1 MKKKILRLLTL
12 SLCIMMVFAMFPVP
26 ADAASNSYSTCSSKK
41 VLLVLPASGSLLSIP
56 LHAKADGNQKNGG
69 IYYLPK
75 PEAGNGDL
83 GTVKKGTNVTIFAEE
98 DGYYFFMTNSG
109 RMGWNKVEYFT
120 EPEEYTDY
128 YLPGDSGLTT
138 SDLDDVK
145 DFLRSNE
152 RAGGSNKFYP
162 AKPVVIVKK
171 GESVKLTIYADYRK
185 NSTVNA
191 AWNNYYHSLSWGRG
205 SAGKGSVTIKG
216 KNLGSDTID
225 FTNYYTDRYFEVLVI
240 VVE

>member
-1 MKKKILRLLTL
+1 MKRVLRIFALTL
-12 SLCIMMVFAMFPVP
+12 CFVIVFSMFPVQ
-26 ADAASNSYSTCSSKK
+26 ADAASNSYSPRSSTK
-41 VLLVLPASGSLLSIP
+41 VLLEFPSSGSLLSEP
-56 LHAKADGNQKNGG
+56 LHAKVSGDQKNGS
-69 IYYLPK
+69 IYYVPK
-75 PEAGNGDL
+75 PETGNGNL
-83 GTVKKGTNVTIFAEE
+83 GMVKKGTNVTVFAE
-98 DGYYFFMTNSG
+98 DNGYYFFMTNSG

-171 GESVKLTIYADYRK
+171 GETVKLTIYADYRK

-205 SAGKGSVTIKG
+205 SAGKGSVNIKA
-216 KNLGSDTID
+216 KNIGADTIE